1 MSLSERADTGFGGA
15 GDHEALLRR
24 HGLISHVAILPDD
37 ASPELAARFQ
47 SQASRV
53 ARNLIALAPRRF
65 GVLLD
70 APERPLSDIAYTLLS
85 DLDGPRS
92 DMDTPGATDE
102 GAARPGAVIEDA
114 APDHADT
121 TGAPPR
127 DPTDTA
133 TLSDVTA
140 LSPHHP
146 AGADMTE
153 TVAPEAATA
162 DTDATDADP
171 PDTPDNVVKAQ
182 DTAQDEP
189 AAFTEPSRADAS
201 APRPADTEE
210 IHSDTD
216 RSNMP
221 WVPASDLME
230 RLDRIEARLDAMDVD
245 GLVVAALPEVDDLFA
260 ARLEALEQR
269 LLARA
274 PAPPDP
280 LPADRVQAF
289 WDGLEQALRLLH
301 AQLSDLGGL
310 AKRLEPAAD
319 ANDAGKLG
327 DLEMAVALGFE
338 AAGEAREANQAA
350 LDARL
355 GSLDSDAAARAE
367 RLRAGLAGLADRIG
381 ALEGALAARSSKND
395 SDAALVAAIGSMGDG
410 IAALIDERLP
420 LAEPGDAAA
429 DAGRLDRISAQADE
443 TLAALGR
450 LDTRLVHLEAAMP
463 SPEADAT
470 GDTASLEQ
478 RIDALAARLEE
489 RGGILSDAL
498 ETSHR
503 SMKNFWLA
511 AENALGRLDAALDRQ
526 GDAAPPGSAIDERL
540 DAIDARLARSESEGA
555 GLRLALAELLARA
568 ERAARPHGDAD
579 RDQ

>member
-1 MSLSERADTGFGGA
+1 MSLSERAETGLGGA
-15 GDHEALLRR
+15 ADHEALLRR

-47 SQASRV
+47 SEASRV

-70 APERPLSDIAYTLLS
+70 APDRPLSGIAYTLLS
-85 DLDGPRS
+85 DRDGPLS
-92 DMDTPGATDE
+92 DMATPGATDD
-102 GAARPGAVIEDA
+102 GAARPGAFVEDA
-114 APDHADT
+114 APDHA
-121 TGAPPR
+121 GALPCDLPDGAAPGDAAALGLYPR
-127 DPTDTA
+127 AD
-133 TLSDVTA
+133 
-140 LSPHHP
+140 
-146 AGADMTE
+146 ADMAE
-153 TVAPEAATA
+153 TVVPYNDAP
-162 DTDATDADP
+162 DTDA
-171 PDTPDNVVKAQ
+171 PDTPDTAVEAHTETQ
-182 DTAQDEP
+182 DTAHDGP
-189 AAFTEPSRADAS
+189 AASAEPWHAEAPSS
-201 APRPADTEE
+201 VPRPAETEE

-216 RSNMP
+216 RFDLP
-221 WVPASDLME
+221 GGPASELAG
-230 RLDRIEARLDAMDVD
+230 RLDRIEARLDALGVD
-245 GLVVAALPEVDDLFA
+245 GLVAAALPAIDDLLA

-269 LLARA
+269 LLARVPA
-274 PAPPDP
+274 PADPFPPE
-280 LPADRVQAF
+280 RVQTF
-289 WDGLEQALRLLH
+289 WGGLEQALRLLH
-301 AQLSDLGGL
+301 AQLSDLGDL
-310 AKRLEPAAD
+310 AERLEAAPD
-319 ANDAGKLG
+319 ANGAGRLG

-355 GSLDSDAAARAE
+355 GSLDRGATARAE
-367 RLRAGLAGLADRIG
+367 SLQAGLAGLADRIG
-381 ALEGALAARSSKND
+381 ALEGALAARPSKND
-395 SDAALVAAIGSMGDG
+395 RDAALVAAIGSMGDG

-429 DAGRLDRISAQADE
+429 DGGRLDRLSAQANE

-450 LDTRLVHLEAAMP
+450 LDTRLVDLEAAMP
-463 SPEADAT
+463 STEADAT
-470 GDTASLEQ
+470 GDTASLES

-526 GDAAPPGSAIDERL
+526 GDAAPPGSALDDRL
-540 DAIDARLARSESEGA
+540 DAIDARLARSERDGA

-568 ERAARPHGDAD
+568 ERADGPRDDAD
-579 RDQ
+579 WDQ